1 MAAPPAAAAVARNS
15 SGSSGTATA
24 SDQGR
29 AFCTPI
35 NRGRKRRT
43 GDGDEDNE
51 GGFSASNIM
60 GMMMVQQTS
69 EQSSREAELVL
80 RREEMAMR
88 CDEMTSQLQIQ
99 RDESCAHQQMMNVML
114 MAMMQNIG
122 GSNQQQRTEIIGGVG
137 TDISGT
143 NEQQNS
149 DNNE

>member
-1 MAAPPAAAAVARNS
+1 
-15 SGSSGTATA
+15 
-24 SDQGR
+24 
-29 AFCTPI
+29 
-35 NRGRKRRT
+35 
-43 GDGDEDNE
+43 
-51 GGFSASNIM
+51 M